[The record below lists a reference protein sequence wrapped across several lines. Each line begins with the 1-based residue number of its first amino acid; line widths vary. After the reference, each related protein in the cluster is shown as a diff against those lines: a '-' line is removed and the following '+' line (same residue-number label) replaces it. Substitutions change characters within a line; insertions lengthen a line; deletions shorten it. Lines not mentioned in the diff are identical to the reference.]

1 MLIRLI
7 SAALL
12 LACLSGCRAVDG
24 TWLPGCAA
32 YAGDRLEFHGSAFTW
47 DKFTD
52 AVEVDEAGNPVD
64 PFPGYPKTG
73 TFDTDGNRIVLSFDD
88 GSESQV
94 LHLQR
99 SRGKLELYTD
109 TQLAEWKKS
118 NSYPDCVLTHVG
130 NNG

>member
-1 MLIRLI
+1 MIIRLT

-24 TWLPGCAA
+24 TWLPGCKAF
-32 YAGDRLEFHGSAFTW
+32 AGDRIELHGGAFTW

-52 AVEVDEAGNPVD
+52 AIEVDEAGNPVD

-73 TFDTDGNRIVLSFDD
+73 TFDSDGDRIVLSFDD

-94 LHLQR
+94 FHLQR

-109 TQLAEWKKS
+109 TQFAEWKKS
-118 NSYPDCVLTHVG
+118 NNYPDCVLTHVG